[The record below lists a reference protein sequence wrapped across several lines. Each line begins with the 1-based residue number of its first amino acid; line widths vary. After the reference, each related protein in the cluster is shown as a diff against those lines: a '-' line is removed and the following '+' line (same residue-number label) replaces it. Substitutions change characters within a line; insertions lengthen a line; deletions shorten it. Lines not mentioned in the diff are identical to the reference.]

1 MTLKLQPREH
11 QVLQMLCD
19 GLLVKQIGDILG
31 ISSRTCSHYITNAR
45 NRNQLKTGWQL
56 LAVYAKE
63 HHESTNQ
70 INPQQ
75 LRPYRPQ
82 DRNPE
87 MVAAGVALRGRVVRL
102 LGSRGHRS
110 EPPRPDRD
118 QDHPGFF
125 PS

>member
-31 ISSRTCSHYITNAR
+31 IGSRTCSQYITNAR
-45 NRNQLKTGWQL
+45 DRNQLKTGWQL
-56 LAVYAKE
+56 LAVYARE

-75 LRPYRPQ
+75 FRPHNPQ
-82 DRNPE
+82 NRNPE
-87 MVAAGVALRGRVVRL
+87 MVATGMAPRGRVIRL
-102 LGSRGHRS
+102 LGSRGHRTELS
-110 EPPRPDRD
+110 RPDRD
-118 QDHPGFF
+118 KDHPGFF